1 MNVDVKSQTP
11 TWITAPSNLML
22 LQCECVCSSVAQSHW
37 RMWGWHLTH
46 CSVSAVAGTHL
57 EGETHAHGARSALL
71 PQTDHLWPQ
80 VPPQQK
86 HPAQR
91 PQTRYASA
99 YTGRN
104 VAFTHTL
111 ASQESAGKCHVW
123 NADGTNV
130 FVSFRQ
136 LLCQREH
143 GAAAGRL
150 RPRCQAGDS
159 GAEEKVSILNYVC
172 FSN

>member
-1 MNVDVKSQTP
+1 MCVAVLHSPSDGCGVDTY
-11 TWITAPSNLML
+11 
-22 LQCECVCSSVAQSHW
+22 
-37 RMWGWHLTH
+37 TH

-57 EGETHAHGARSALL
+57 EGETHADGAGSALL

-80 VPPQQK
+80 VPPQQR

-104 VAFTHTL
+104 VAFAHTL
-111 ASQESAGKCHVW
+111 ASQESAGKCHAW

-159 GAEEKVSILNYVC
+159 GAEEKVSTLTTFFLCVVFKLRKPEALIKAGQIFKSLE
-172 FSN
+172 